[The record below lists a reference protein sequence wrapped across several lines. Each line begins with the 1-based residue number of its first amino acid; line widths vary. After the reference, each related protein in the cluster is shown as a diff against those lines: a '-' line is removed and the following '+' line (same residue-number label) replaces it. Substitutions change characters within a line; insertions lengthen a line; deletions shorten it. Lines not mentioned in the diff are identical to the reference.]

1 MDDAKTSDGTLDDDA
16 RFVHAG
22 PDKVIAW
29 VGLLGADLAVWG
41 SGIMT
46 GMRIAAS
53 HGIAIGVAARA
64 LASLATFGAVLAI
77 TMAVLWRAG
86 VLGHDDR

>member
-1 MDDAKTSDGTLDDDA
+1 MDDAKTKGGTLDNDT

-22 PDKVIAW
+22 PEKVIAW

-41 SGIMT
+41 SGIVA

-53 HGIAIGVAARA
+53 HGIAMGVAAGA

-86 VLGHDDR
+86 VLEHSDR